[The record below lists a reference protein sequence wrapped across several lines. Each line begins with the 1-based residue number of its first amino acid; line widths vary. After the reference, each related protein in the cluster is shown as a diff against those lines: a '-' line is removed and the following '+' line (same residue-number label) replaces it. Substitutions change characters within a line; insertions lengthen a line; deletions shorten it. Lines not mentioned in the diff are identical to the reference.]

1 MSHFASYIGNL
12 KYKCHGKKNCEISKK
27 CRKACQSCRYKKC
40 IRMGMMISG
49 VRHDRL
55 RGGRQKYRRK
65 PEEKDFAPAPSSK
78 IAKYKR
84 VEELIS
90 LLKNIEPLPT
100 PGTPSSKV
108 PELQNKDAIFRVI
121 AISTT
126 IADKALVNTVAWA
139 KQIPGFKKLPL
150 EDQMVLLQE
159 NWMEVL
165 LWRVCQRSLD
175 DEVGDRA
182 VIADGIYLTK
192 ELAKMTDCELYFE
205 RGMSLIRKLRDIS
218 LDFSEFLLMKVVIFL
233 NVESPKIKDK
243 STLQRLQNTMF
254 DALHHYTNRKSPGD
268 ARRSYRLL
276 TSLPVL
282 RQLSVESVELI
293 ARSSAEN
300 NIPLEKLH
308 KEMVECKA
316 SGMTSRKGMP
326 SPSQSVS
333 QVTAKM
339 TSLSSLGLLSPASS
353 DTTQSETTPGEGET
367 LPEASELES
376 SS

>member
-1 MSHFASYIGNL
+1 MQQAVP
-12 KYKCHGKKNCEISKK
+12 
-27 CRKACQSCRYKKC
+27 
-40 IRMGMMISG
+40 G

-233 NVESPKIKDK
+233 NVEP
-243 STLQRLQNTMF
+243 R
-254 DALHHYTNRKSPGD
+254 D

-300 NIPLEKLH
+300 NVPLEKLH

-316 SGMTSRKGMP
+316 SGMTSRKGLA